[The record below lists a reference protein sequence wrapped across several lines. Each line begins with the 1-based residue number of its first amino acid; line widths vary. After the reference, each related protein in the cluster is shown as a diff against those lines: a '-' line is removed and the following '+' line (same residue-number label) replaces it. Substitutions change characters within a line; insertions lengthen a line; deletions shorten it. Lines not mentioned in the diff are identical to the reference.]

1 MMLMEKMMTSM
12 KTRSLV
18 MVFRSACS
26 VGEMRG
32 EMGVGWRVDRC
43 GHTCKFHGGVS

>member
-12 KTRSLV
+12 KTRSLA
-18 MVFRSACS
+18 MVFRSACL
-26 VGEMRG
+26 VGETRG

-43 GHTCKFHGGVS
+43 GRICKFQG